1 MAENNIDQKIQ
12 SVIGETLEEA
22 ISNEEPIEI
31 EVVTEE
37 TVVSDEPEI
46 EEDFYANLAE
56 SMDDNEL
63 GIISSDLM
71 GDFENDKS
79 SRDEWATTYTK
90 GLELLGVK
98 FQERTRPFRG
108 ASSVTHPL
116 LAEAVTQFSSTAFK
130 EMMPSDGPVRTR
142 VVGKESV
149 EVYQQSQR
157 VKEFM
162 NYNITQVMEEYTPE
176 LDQMLFYLPLSGST
190 FKKVYY
196 DAQLGR
202 AVSKF
207 IPAEDL
213 IVPYSAS
220 DLDSCERITHVVKLT
235 ENDVRKK
242 QVAGFY
248 RDIDINP
255 APPQTATYSTG
266 NIQSTIDNLDG
277 IQQTGDSYI
286 VTLLEMHVDLDLE
299 GYENVD
305 SDGEPTGIKLP
316 YIVTIDETSGK
327 VLAIRRNYD
336 EGDKLYKKKQY
347 FVHFKFLPG
356 LGFYGFGLIHLIG
369 GLSRTATQALR
380 QLIDAG
386 TLANLPAGFKTRGL
400 RIADNDE
407 PLQPGEFRDVDA
419 PSGAI
424 REGLLPLPYK
434 EPSQTLFGLLGF
446 VVDAGQRFA
455 QIADMQVGDANQGAP
470 VGTTIAL
477 LERGSRIMSSIHKRM
492 YYSMQ
497 KEFKLLANV
506 IQTYLPEEY
515 PYAVVGGDK
524 SIKQSDFDERV
535 DIIPVAD
542 PNIFSMAQRIQLAQT
557 QLQLA
562 TSAPQLHN
570 VKEAYIRMYEA
581 LGVSDIDKIMKL
593 EKPEP
598 MSPSMENRKLI
609 EEDKI
614 EAYEGQNH
622 DAHIQAHLVL
632 GLSPIVQIMP
642 QIGIEI
648 NKHILQHVTLKAKE
662 GVAAQIEQAEKQMG
676 QTAEGSNLENMT
688 QSQIA
693 TLEAQFLQEVQQMQ
707 SQMSG
712 EGQPDPI
719 IQLKQQELQQR
730 AMKDQA
736 ELQYDQQRLGF
747 EQKKLAQKDEIDRA
761 RIDSQEDIAQL
772 RANVNLK
779 KLDENAKGPGFQY
792 IKNGG

>member
-1 MAENNIDQKIQ
+1 MADNIDQKIQ
-12 SVIGETLEEA
+12 SVVGETIEEA
-22 ISNEEPIEI
+22 IQNEEPVEI

-37 TVVSDEPEI
+37 TIISDEPEI

-56 SMDDNEL
+56 NMDDNEL
-63 GIISSDLM
+63 GIISSDLVA
-71 GDFENDKS
+71 DFENDKS

-90 GLELLGVK
+90 GLDLLGVK

-142 VVGKESV
+142 VVGKEDV
-149 EVYQQSQR
+149 EVYQQAQR

-162 NYNITQVMEEYTPE
+162 NYQITNVMEEYTPE

-196 DAQLGR
+196 DGQLGR

-305 SDGEPTGIKLP
+305 SSGEPTGIKLP

-327 VLAIRRNYD
+327 VLAIRRNYE
-336 EGDKLYKKKQY
+336 EGDELYKKKQY

-434 EPSQTLFGLLGF
+434 EPSQTLFSLLGF
-446 VVDAGQRFA
+446 VVQAGQRFA
-455 QIADMQVGDANQGAP
+455 QIADMQVGDANQQAP

-477 LERGSRIMSSIHKRM
+477 LERGSRIMSTIHKRM

-515 PYAVVGGDK
+515 PYAVVGGDR
-524 SIKQSDFDERV
+524 SIKQTDFDERV

-622 DAHIQAHLVL
+622 DAHIQAHVL
-632 GLSPIVQIMP
+632 FGLSPIVQLMP
-642 QIGIEI
+642 QIGVEL
-648 NKHILQHVTLKAKE
+648 NKHILQHVTIKAKE
-662 GVAAQIEQAEKQMG
+662 AVAMQIEKQ
-676 QTAEGSNLENMT
+676 SNKW
-688 QSQIA
+688 
-693 TLEAQFLQEVQQMQ
+693 V
-707 SQMSG
+707 
-712 EGQPDPI
+712 
-719 IQLKQQELQQR
+719 K
-730 AMKDQA
+730 
-736 ELQYDQQRLGF
+736 
-747 EQKKLAQKDEIDRA
+747 
-761 RIDSQEDIAQL
+761 
-772 RANVNLK
+772 
-779 KLDENAKGPGFQY
+779 
-792 IKNGG
+792 

>member
-1 MAENNIDQKIQ
+1 MADNNIDQKIQ
-12 SVIGETLEEA
+12 SVVGETIEEA
-22 ISNEEPIEI
+22 IQNEEPVEI

-37 TVVSDEPEI
+37 TIISDEPEMDQ
-46 EEDFYANLAE
+46 DFYGNLAE
-56 SMDDNEL
+56 DMDDGDL
-63 GIISSDLM
+63 GVIASDLM
-71 GDFENDKS
+71 GDYENDRA
-79 SRDEWATTYTK
+79 SREEWAHTYTQ
-90 GLELLGVK
+90 GLDLLGVK

-196 DAQLGR
+196 DGQLGR

-207 IPAEDL
+207 VPAEDL
-213 IVPYSAS
+213 VVPYTAS
-220 DLDSCERITHVVKLT
+220 DLDSCERVTHLVKLS

-248 RDIDINP
+248 RDIDITP
-255 APPQTATYSTG
+255 SPPDTPTYSTG
-266 NIQSTIDNLDG
+266 NIKDAINNLDG
-277 IQQTGDSYI
+277 LQPTGESETVSI
-286 VTLLEMHVDLDLE
+286 LEFHVNLDLI
-299 GYENVD
+299 GYED
-305 SDGEPTGIKLP
+305 KRDDEETGIKLP
-316 YIVTIDETSGK
+316 YIVTLEESSGK
-327 VLAIRRNYD
+327 VLSIRRNYD
-336 EGDKLYKKKQY
+336 EDDPLFKKKQY
-347 FVHFKFLPG
+347 FVHYKFLPG

-400 RIADNDE
+400 RIADNDD

-424 REGLLPLPYK
+424 REGLMPLPYK

-492 YYSMQ
+492 YYAMH

-506 IQTYLPEEY
+506 IQSYLPEEY
-515 PYAVVGGDK
+515 PYAVVGGDR
-524 SIKQSDFDERV
+524 SIKQTDFDERV

-598 MSPSMENRKLI
+598 MSPTMENRKLI

-622 DAHIQAHLVL
+622 DAHIQAHVTF
-632 GLSPIVQIMP
+632 GLSSIVQLMP
-642 QIGIEI
+642 QIGVEL
-648 NKHILQHVTLKAKE
+648 NKHILQHVSLKAKE
-662 GVAAQIEQAEKQMG
+662 AVAMQIQQAEQQMG
-676 QTAEGSNLENMT
+676 QTAEGENLESMT
-688 QSQIA
+688 EGQIA
-693 TLEAQFLQEVQQMQ
+693 MLEAQFLQEVQQLQ
-707 SQMSG
+707 AKMSG
-712 EGQPDPI
+712 SGQPDPV

-730 AMKDQA
+730 AMNDQA
-736 ELQYDQQRLGF
+736 KLQFDQTKLGF
-747 EQKKLAQKDEIDRA
+747 EQQKLQQKDKIDNA
-761 RIDSQEDIAQL
+761 RIDSQEDIAML
-772 RANVNLK
+772 RAKINLK
-779 KLDENAKGPGFQY
+779 KLDSQGKGPGFQY
-792 IKNGG
+792 KNVK

>member
-1 MAENNIDQKIQ
+1 MADNIDQKIQ
-12 SVIGETLEEA
+12 SVVGETIEEA
-22 ISNEEPIEI
+22 IQNEEPVEIEI
-31 EVVTEE
+31 VTEE
-37 TVVSDEPEI
+37 TIVSDEPEI

-56 SMDDNEL
+56 NMDDNEL
-63 GIISSDLM
+63 GIISSDLVA
-71 GDFENDKS
+71 DFENDKS

-90 GLELLGVK
+90 GLDLLGVK

-142 VVGKESV
+142 VIGKEDV
-149 EVYQQSQR
+149 EVYQQAQR

-162 NYNITQVMEEYTPE
+162 NYQITNVMEEYTPE

-196 DAQLGR
+196 DGQLGR

-255 APPQTATYSTG
+255 APPETSTYSTG
-266 NIQSTIDNLDG
+266 NIQSTISNLDG

-299 GYENVD
+299 GYEDVD
-305 SDGEPTGIKLP
+305 SSGEPTGIKLP

-327 VLAIRRNYD
+327 VLAIRRNYE
-336 EGDKLYKKKQY
+336 EGDELYKKKQY

-434 EPSQTLFGLLGF
+434 EPSQTLFSLLGF
-446 VVDAGQRFA
+446 VVQAGQRFA

-477 LERGSRIMSSIHKRM
+477 LERGSRIMSTIHKRM

-515 PYAVVGGDK
+515 PYAVVGGDRA
-524 SIKQSDFDERV
+524 IKQTDFDERV

-622 DAHIQAHLVL
+622 DAHIQAHILF
-632 GLSPIVQIMP
+632 GLSPIVQLMP
-642 QIGIEI
+642 QIGVEL
-648 NKHILQHVTLKAKE
+648 NKHILQHVTIKAKE
-662 GVAAQIEQAEKQMG
+662 AVAMQIQQAEQQMG
-676 QTAEGSNLENMT
+676 QVAEGADLEGMS

-693 TLEAQFLQEVQQMQ
+693 VLEAQFMGEVQQLQ
-707 SQMSG
+707 AQMSG
-712 EGQPDPI
+712 SGQPDPV

-730 AMKDQA
+730 AMNDQA
-736 ELQYDQQRLGF
+736 KLQFDQAKLGF
-747 EQKKLAQKDEIDRA
+747 EQQKLQQKDAIDNA

-772 RANVNLK
+772 RANINLK
-779 KLDENAKGPGFQY
+779 KLDAQGKGPGFQY
-792 IKNGG
+792 KNQGK

>member
-56 SMDDNEL
+56 NMDDNEL

>member
-1 MAENNIDQKIQ
+1 MADNNIDQKIQ
-12 SVIGETLEEA
+12 SIVGETIEDA
-22 ISNEEPIEI
+22 IQNEEPVEI

-37 TVVSDEPEI
+37 TIIDDEPI
-46 EEDFYANLAE
+46 EQDFYGNLAE
-56 SMDDNEL
+56 DMDDGDL
-63 GIISSDLM
+63 GVIASDLM
-71 GDFENDKS
+71 GDYENDRA
-79 SRDEWATTYTK
+79 SREEWAHTYTQ
-90 GLELLGVK
+90 GLDLLGVK

-162 NYNITQVMEEYTPE
+162 NYNLTQVMEEYTPE

-207 IPAEDL
+207 VPAEDL
-213 IVPYSAS
+213 VVPYTAS
-220 DLDSCERITHVVKLT
+220 DLDSCERVTHVVKLS

-248 RDIDINP
+248 RDIDITP
-255 APPQTATYSTG
+255 SSPDTPTYSTG
-266 NIQSTIDNLDG
+266 NIKDAINNLDG
-277 IQQTGDSYI
+277 LQPTGESETVSI
-286 VTLLEMHVDLDLE
+286 LEFHVNLDLI
-299 GYENVD
+299 GYED
-305 SDGEPTGIKLP
+305 KRDDEETGIKLP
-316 YIVTIDETSGK
+316 YIVTLEESSGK
-327 VLAIRRNYD
+327 VLSIRRNYD
-336 EGDKLYKKKQY
+336 EDDPLFKKKQY
-347 FVHFKFLPG
+347 FVHYKFLPG

-424 REGLLPLPYK
+424 REGLMPLPYK

-492 YYSMQ
+492 YYAMQ
-497 KEFKLLANV
+497 TEFKLLAKV

-515 PYAVVGGDK
+515 P
-524 SIKQSDFDERV
+524 
-535 DIIPVAD
+535 
-542 PNIFSMAQRIQLAQT
+542 
-557 QLQLA
+557 
-562 TSAPQLHN
+562 
-570 VKEAYIRMYEA
+570 
-581 LGVSDIDKIMKL
+581 
-593 EKPEP
+593 
-598 MSPSMENRKLI
+598 
-609 EEDKI
+609 
-614 EAYEGQNH
+614 
-622 DAHIQAHLVL
+622 
-632 GLSPIVQIMP
+632 
-642 QIGIEI
+642 
-648 NKHILQHVTLKAKE
+648 
-662 GVAAQIEQAEKQMG
+662 
-676 QTAEGSNLENMT
+676 
-688 QSQIA
+688 
-693 TLEAQFLQEVQQMQ
+693 
-707 SQMSG
+707 
-712 EGQPDPI
+712 
-719 IQLKQQELQQR
+719 
-730 AMKDQA
+730 
-736 ELQYDQQRLGF
+736 
-747 EQKKLAQKDEIDRA
+747 
-761 RIDSQEDIAQL
+761 
-772 RANVNLK
+772 
-779 KLDENAKGPGFQY
+779 
-792 IKNGG
+792 

>member
-22 ISNEEPIEI
+22 ISNEQPVEI

-56 SMDDNEL
+56 SIDDNDL
-63 GIISSDLM
+63 GRISNDLM

-220 DLDSCERITHVVKLT
+220 DLDSCERITHIVKLT

-255 APPQTATYSTG
+255 APPETSTYSTG

-299 GYENVD
+299 GYEDVD
-305 SDGEPTGIKLP
+305 SSGEPTGIKLP

-515 PYAVVGGDK
+515 PYAVVGGDR
-524 SIKQSDFDERV
+524 SIKQADFDERV

-712 EGQPDPI
+712 EGQPDPV

>member
-12 SVIGETLEEA
+12 SVVGETIEDA
-22 ISNEEPIEI
+22 IQNEEPVDIEI
-31 EVVTEE
+31 VSEEVT
-37 TVVSDEPEI
+37 VSDEPLDA
-46 EEDFYANLAE
+46 EDFYCNLSEKMEDA
-56 SMDDNEL
+56 EL
-63 GIISSDLM
+63 GRISSNLM
-71 GDFENDKS
+71 EEYENDKA
-79 SRDEWATTYTK
+79 SRDEWSQTYVQ
-90 GLELLGVK
+90 GLDLLGFK
-98 FQERTRPFRG
+98 YDDRTRPFRG
-108 ASSVTHPL
+108 ASGVTHPL

-130 EMMPSDGPVRTR
+130 ELMPSDGPVRTR

-149 EVYQQSQR
+149 EVYQQAQR

-162 NYNITQVMEEYTPE
+162 NYQITNVMEEYTPE

-196 DAQLGR
+196 DAQLDR

-207 IPAEDL
+207 VPAEDL
-213 IVPYSAS
+213 IVPYTAT
-220 DLDSCERITHVVKLT
+220 DLDSCERITHVVKQS
-235 ENDVRKK
+235 ENDIRKK

-248 RDIDINP
+248 RDIELNP
-255 APPQTATYSTG
+255 TSQDPTYNAA
-266 NIQSTIDNLDG
+266 NIQGKIDQIDG
-277 IQQTGDSYI
+277 IQQTGESYMI
-286 VTLLEMHVDLDLE
+286 TLLEMHVDLDLE
-299 GYENVD
+299 GYENKD
-305 SDGEPTGIKLP
+305 SSGEPTGIKLP
-316 YIVTIDETSGK
+316 YIVTLDEQSGK
-327 VLAIRRNYD
+327 VLSIRRNYE
-336 EGDKLYKKKQY
+336 EGDELFKKKQY

-386 TLANLPAGFKTRGL
+386 TLSNLPAGFKTRGL
-400 RIADNDE
+400 RIADNDS

-424 REGLLPLPYK
+424 REGLMPLPYK
-434 EPSQTLFGLLGF
+434 EPSTTLFNLLGF
-446 VVDAGQRFA
+446 VVQAGQRFA
-455 QIADMQVGDANQGAP
+455 QVADMQVGDANQGAP

-497 KEFKLLANV
+497 KEFKLLANI
-506 IQTYLPEEY
+506 IQSYLPPEY
-515 PYAVVGGDK
+515 PYAVVGGDRQ
-524 SIKQSDFDERV
+524 IKQTDFDERV

-570 VKEAYIRMYEA
+570 VKEAYVRMYEA
-581 LGVSDIDKIMKL
+581 LGVKDIDKIMKL

-598 MSPSMENRKLI
+598 MSPTQENQKLI
-609 EEDKI
+609 DQDKI

-622 DAHIQAHLVL
+622 DAHIQAHISF

-642 QIGIEI
+642 QISIDL
-648 NKHILQHVTLKAKE
+648 NKHILEHVTLKAKE
-662 GVAAQIEQAEKQMG
+662 AVAMQIEQAEQQMG
-676 QTAEGSNLENMT
+676 QVAEGADLEQMT

-693 TLEAQFLQEVQQMQ
+693 ALEAQFLGETQQLQ

-712 EGQPDPI
+712 EGQPDPV

-730 AMKDQA
+730 AMNDQA
-736 ELQYDQQRLGF
+736 KLQFDQTKLGF
-747 EQKKLAQKDEIDRA
+747 EQQKLQQKDEIDRA

-779 KLDENAKGPGFQY
+779 KFKQNGKGPGFQY
-792 IKNGG
+792 TKNGG

>member
-1 MAENNIDQKIQ
+1 MADNIDQKIQ
-12 SVIGETLEEA
+12 SVVGETIEEA
-22 ISNEEPIEI
+22 IQNEEPVEI

-37 TVVSDEPEI
+37 TIISDEPEI

-56 SMDDNEL
+56 NMDDNEL
-63 GIISSDLM
+63 GIISSDLVA
-71 GDFENDKS
+71 DFENDKS

-90 GLELLGVK
+90 GLDLLGVK

-142 VVGKESV
+142 VVGKEDV
-149 EVYQQSQR
+149 EVYQQAQR

-162 NYNITQVMEEYTPE
+162 NYQITNVMEEYTPE

-196 DAQLGR
+196 DGQLGR

-305 SDGEPTGIKLP
+305 SSGEPTGIKLP

-327 VLAIRRNYD
+327 VLAIRRNYE
-336 EGDKLYKKKQY
+336 EGDELYKKKQY

-434 EPSQTLFGLLGF
+434 EPSQTLFSLLGF
-446 VVDAGQRFA
+446 VVQAGQRFA
-455 QIADMQVGDANQGAP
+455 QIADMQVGDANQQAP

-477 LERGSRIMSSIHKRM
+477 LERGSRIMSTIHKRM

-515 PYAVVGGDK
+515 PYAVVGGDRA
-524 SIKQSDFDERV
+524 IKQTDFDERV

-622 DAHIQAHLVL
+622 DAHIQAHVL
-632 GLSPIVQIMP
+632 FGLSPIVQLMP
-642 QIGIEI
+642 QIGVEL
-648 NKHILQHVTLKAKE
+648 NKHILQHVTIKAKE
-662 GVAAQIEQAEKQMG
+662 AVAMQIEQAEQQMG
-676 QTAEGSNLENMT
+676 QVAEGADLEGMS

-693 TLEAQFLQEVQQMQ
+693 VLEAQFMGEVQQLQ
-707 SQMSG
+707 AQMSG
-712 EGQPDPI
+712 AGQPDPV

-730 AMKDQA
+730 AMNDQA
-736 ELQYDQQRLGF
+736 KLQFDQAKLGF
-747 EQKKLAQKDEIDRA
+747 EQQKLQQKDAIDNA

-772 RANVNLK
+772 RANINLK
-779 KLDENAKGPGFQY
+779 KLDAQGKGPGFQY
-792 IKNGG
+792 KNQGK

>member
-1 MAENNIDQKIQ
+1 MADNNIDQKIQ
-12 SVIGETLEEA
+12 SIVGETIEDA
-22 ISNEEPIEI
+22 IQNEEPVEI

-37 TVVSDEPEI
+37 TIIDDEPI
-46 EEDFYANLAE
+46 EQDFYGNLAE
-56 SMDDNEL
+56 DMDDGDL
-63 GIISSDLM
+63 GVIASDLM
-71 GDFENDKS
+71 GDYENDRA
-79 SRDEWATTYTK
+79 SREEWAHTYTQ
-90 GLELLGVK
+90 GLDLLGVK

-162 NYNITQVMEEYTPE
+162 NYNLTQVMEEYTPE

-207 IPAEDL
+207 VPAEDL
-213 IVPYSAS
+213 VVPYTAS
-220 DLDSCERITHVVKLT
+220 DLDSCERVTHVVKLS

-248 RDIDINP
+248 RDIDITP
-255 APPQTATYSTG
+255 SSPDTPTYSTG
-266 NIQSTIDNLDG
+266 NIKDAINNLDG
-277 IQQTGDSYI
+277 LQPTGESETVSI
-286 VTLLEMHVDLDLE
+286 LEFHVNLDLI
-299 GYENVD
+299 GYED
-305 SDGEPTGIKLP
+305 KRDDEETGIKLP
-316 YIVTIDETSGK
+316 YIVTLEESSGK
-327 VLAIRRNYD
+327 VLSIRRNYD
-336 EGDKLYKKKQY
+336 EDDPLFKKKQY
-347 FVHFKFLPG
+347 FVHYKFLPG

-424 REGLLPLPYK
+424 REGLMPLPYK

-492 YYSMQ
+492 YYAMQ
-497 KEFKLLANV
+497 TEFKLLANV
-506 IQTYLPEEY
+506 IQSYLPDEY
-515 PYAVVGGDK
+515 PYAVVGGDR
-524 SIKQSDFDERV
+524 SIKQTDFDERV

-622 DAHIQAHLVL
+622 DAHIQAHILF
-632 GLSPIVQIMP
+632 GLSPIVQLMP
-642 QIGIEI
+642 QIGVEL
-648 NKHILQHVTLKAKE
+648 NKHILQHVTIKAKE
-662 GVAAQIEQAEKQMG
+662 AVAMQIEQAEQQMG
-676 QTAEGSNLENMT
+676 QVAEGGNLEDMA
-688 QSQIA
+688 QAQIA
-693 TLEAQFLQEVQQMQ
+693 TLEAQFMGEVQQLQ
-707 SQMSG
+707 AQMSG
-712 EGQPDPI
+712 SGQPDPV

-730 AMKDQA
+730 AMNDQA
-736 ELQYDQQRLGF
+736 KLQFDQAKLGF
-747 EQKKLAQKDEIDRA
+747 EQQKLQQKDSIDNA

-772 RANVNLK
+772 RANINLK
-779 KLDENAKGPGFQY
+779 KLDAQGKGPGFQY
-792 IKNGG
+792 KNAK